1 MKRLAYVFILVAL
14 PVIGMSQQYQLLPN
28 FYRPLDP
35 SEIRQ
40 SNKTAGD
47 KLDFDMTVGTGF
59 SSFAGQSAMN
69 TYIAPSIGY
78 QVNSDLSLR
87 FTGIFSNTS
96 GMPFANAS
104 AGSPQGAF
112 APANPSNN
120 AFTISGQGLY
130 QPNDRLY
137 ITAGG
142 QYTQN
147 SMAPFRLYPEG
158 NDAFS
163 NDYKSINF
171 GMGYKI
177 SEDASISFQMRFSDG
192 YDPFANPYNRNRY
205 HSSPFYQPYPW

>member
-1 MKRLAYVFILVAL
+1 MKRLAYIFILVAL
-14 PVIGMSQQYQLLPN
+14 PVIGMGQHYQLLPN
-28 FYRPLDP
+28 FYRPVDP

-59 SSFAGQSAMN
+59 SSFAGQSSMN

-96 GMPFANAS
+96 GMPFGNAS
-104 AGSPQGAF
+104 PGSPDGTFVPLNQ
-112 APANPSNN
+112 SNN
-120 AFTISGQGLY
+120 AFSISGQGLY
-130 QPNDRLY
+130 QPTDRLY

-142 QYTQN
+142 RYTEN
-147 SMAPFRLYPEG
+147 SMAPFRLYPQG
-158 NDAFS
+158 NSFS
-163 NDYKSINF
+163 NDYKSFNF

-192 YDPFANPYNRNRY
+192 YDPFANPYNMNRY
-205 HSSPFYQPYPW
+205 RSPFDQRYPW

>member
-1 MKRLAYVFILVAL
+1 MNRLAYIIILLAL
-14 PVIGMSQQYQLLPN
+14 PVMGMGQQYQLLPN

-47 KLDFDMTVGTGF
+47 KFDFDMTVGTGF
-59 SSFAGQSAMN
+59 SSFSGQSAMN

-87 FTGIFSNTS
+87 FTGVFSNTS
-96 GMPFANAS
+96 GMPLGRTS
-104 AGSPQGAF
+104 AGSPQGGF
-112 APANPSNN
+112 VPVNPSNN

-142 QYTQN
+142 RYTEN
-147 SMAPFRLYPEG
+147 SMAPFSLYPEG
-158 NDAFS
+158 NRFS
-163 NDYKSINF
+163 NDYKSFNF

-177 SEDASISFQMRFSDG
+177 SEDASISFQMQFSDG
-192 YDPFANPYNRNRY
+192 YDPFARPYNMNRY
-205 HSSPFYQPYPW
+205 QSPFYQPYPW